1 VIEKG
6 AYSGGEICLSEYGVG
21 VNVRTGDFLLMDVHC
36 PHGNLPIVKET
47 KDATR
52 LSIVCYLREKVIAN
66 SLGHSRKA
74 CREHLKEVR
83 DILLLEHPKKR
94 ARRF

>member
-1 VIEKG
+1 MIEKG
-6 AYSGGEICLSEYGVG
+6 VYSGGEICLVEYGVG

-36 PHGNLPIVKET
+36 PHGNLPIMKIT
-47 KDATR
+47 DDATR
-52 LSIVCYLREKVIAN
+52 LSIVYNLRTNVLTN

-83 DILLLEHPKKR
+83 DILSPKHSKKR
-94 ARRF
+94 ARS